1 MIVVDTNVLVYL
13 CTESPYRGAA
23 EGWWARDSE
32 WCVPAL
38 ALTETANVLLGMVR
52 RGSLDAE
59 AALLACRILQRRL
72 RQAAPI
78 AAERVLATALASG
91 LSAYDAEFV
100 AVARELGVRLLTHDA
115 AVLRNCPDVAV
126 AVTMLV

>member
-13 CTESPYRGAA
+13 CTESPHRAAA
-23 EGWWARDSE
+23 EAWGARDPD

-52 RGSLDAE
+52 RGTLDAE

-72 RQAAPI
+72 RLAAPVT
-78 AAERVLATALASG
+78 AERVLATALASG
-91 LSAYDAEFV
+91 LSAYNAEFV
-100 AVARELGVRLLTHDA
+100 VVAREYGVRLVTHDA
-115 AVLRNCPDVAV
+115 AVLRSCPDVAV
-126 AVTMLV
+126 AVTAAA